1 MPVVNPS
8 DFNGMAGELIF
19 VQNVHN
25 NYYAFVPRLL
35 PVQIKFDDEATTL
48 LAKTSFELGKLE
60 AISSE
65 FPEFAELQTR
75 KEALESAR
83 LHGNRETLDNIF
95 RYERGKRS
103 IKNLKDAKEAL
114 GHIEAL
120 RSCVPAISRG
130 DISMNTVLQAHKAL
144 IGSTNEKDKVIRDR
158 QNWLGSPDTPAA
170 IARYVPPPPERV
182 MPLLENTLYY
192 MQEYESIHPIV
203 QIALMHYQFEAI
215 RPFEH
220 ANGRTGRVLIYVYL
234 QKSKLLSL
242 PSLCMS
248 EYFEKDRASYY
259 DTILHVSKTGDYL
272 AWIKFFL
279 KAMHF
284 QAKKAVRTASKLSE
298 YRNASMKKL
307 GSSKSSESSRIVL
320 NELFKNPFIT
330 IADARDAID
339 ATYPTAKRAVDRLVK
354 EGILTP
360 EKKERN
366 MGFFANKIYEIISE
380 E

>member
-1 MPVVNPS
+1 MNPS

-19 VQNVHN
+19 VQNMHN

-35 PVQIKFDDEATTL
+35 PVQIKLDDEAITL

-60 AISSE
+60 AISNE

-103 IKNLKDAKEAL
+103 IKNPKDAKEAL

-120 RSCVPAISRG
+120 RSCMPAISRG
-130 DISMNTVLQAHKAL
+130 DINMNAVLQAHKAL
-144 IGSTNEKDKVIRDR
+144 VDSTNEKDVAIRNR

-170 IARYVPPPPERV
+170 IARYVPPPPDRV
-182 MPLLENTLYY
+182 VPLLENTLYY
-192 MQEYESIHPIV
+192 MQEYESIYPII

-220 ANGRTGRVLIYVYL
+220 ANGRTGRMLISVYL

-272 AWIKFFL
+272 AWTKFFL

-284 QAKKAVRTASKLSE
+284 QAKNAVRTASKLSE

-307 GSSKSSESSRIVL
+307 GPSKSSESSRIVL

-330 IADARDAID
+330 IADARDAIN

-380 E
+380 